1 VTPLHLRP
9 HPSGPVGLRARPDAG
24 DAAAPA
30 ARALSMLPNSL
41 ALIGAKVATL
51 GLGFLFWLLAARV
64 FAPDVVGLAAGV
76 VAAVMLCVQ
85 LALLG
90 VGSALIALFPESR
103 PRPGRLLDTALTLAI
118 VTGLVAGGLFLALA
132 ASLFP
137 EVGVVGRS
145 PAFAALFALMSALG
159 TVGVVLDQ
167 ASTTLRR
174 GDQALVRGVLNGILS
189 LVALGALAIAATPAG
204 SMAIFACWVVGGAAA
219 CALGAVQLDGALA
232 RYRYRPRLA
241 RRTARRLIAVGLPN
255 HALTLAD
262 RAPGLLL
269 PVLVTE
275 VLSPTANAYWYA
287 VWMMAW
293 VVFVVP
299 VQVGMTLFAE
309 AADRPHDT
317 ERLVMHGVRSSLA
330 VGLAAAVVLAVLAD
344 VALSLLGA
352 RYAAAGATPLR
363 VLVWGVVPL
372 AFVQAY
378 YGRCRAAR
386 RLGEAVAA
394 AVIFGVLAVAASI
407 VAGAGAGLTAMAGAW
422 LACQTLA
429 GAWAILRLRA
439 LGAAASV
446 APPARNRALAGP
458 RLRGEEWA

>member
-1 VTPLHLRP
+1 MRERADVGD
-9 HPSGPVGLRARPDAG
+9 GPEPRT
-24 DAAAPA
+24 
-30 ARALSMLPNSL
+30 RALAMLPNSL
-41 ALIGAKVATL
+41 ALIAAKVATL
-51 GLGFLFWLLAARV
+51 GLGFLFWLLAARM

-76 VAAVMLCVQ
+76 VAAVLLCVQ

-90 VGSALIALFPESR
+90 VGSAVISLFPESR
-103 PRPGRLLDTALTLAI
+103 ARPARLLDTAFTLAT
-118 VTGLVAGGLFLALA
+118 VTGLVAGGLFVALA
-132 ASLFP
+132 AGVFP
-137 EVGVVGRS
+137 ELGVVGRS
-145 PAFAALFALMSALG
+145 PAFAALFAVMSALG

-189 LVALGALAIAATPAG
+189 LAALGTLAIGGGPAG
-204 SMAIFACWVVGGAAA
+204 SMAIFACWVVGAAAA

-232 RYRYRPRLA
+232 RYRYRPRLVQ
-241 RRTARRLIAVGLPN
+241 RTARRLIAVGLPN

-275 VLSPTANAYWYA
+275 ILSPTANAYWYA

-293 VVFVVP
+293 LVFVVP

-309 AADRPHDT
+309 AADRPNDT
-317 ERLVMHGVRSSLA
+317 ERLVTHGVRSSLA
-330 VGLAAAVVLAVLAD
+330 VGLAAAVGVAVLAD

-352 RYAAAGATPLR
+352 QYAAAGATPLR

-378 YGRCRAAR
+378 YARCRAAR
-386 RLGEAVAA
+386 RLGEAVVAA
-394 AVIFGVLAVAASI
+394 IVFGAVGVAASI
-407 VAGAGAGLTAMAGAW
+407 LAGAAAGLTAMAGAW
-422 LACQTLA
+422 LGCQALA
-429 GAWAILRLRA
+429 GAWAILRLRR
-439 LGAAASV
+439 LRAATPDA
-446 APPARNRALAGP
+446 APARNRAVAAR

>member
-1 VTPLHLRP
+1 VTPLYLRP
-9 HPSGPVGLRARPDAG
+9 PRLGRIRTRERPGDGDAG
-24 DAAAPA
+24 ANVAG
-30 ARALSMLPNSL
+30 ALSMLPNSL
-41 ALIGAKVATL
+41 ALIAAKIATL
-51 GLGFLFWLLAARV
+51 GLGFLFWLLAARLY
-64 FAPDVVGLAAGV
+64 APDTVGLAAGV
-76 VAAVMLCVQ
+76 VAAVLLCVQ

-90 VGSALIALFPESR
+90 VGSAVIALFPESR
-103 PRPGRLLDTALTLAI
+103 ARPGRLLDTALTLAM
-118 VTGLVAGGLFLALA
+118 VTGLAAGGLFLALA

-137 EVGVVGRS
+137 ELGVVGRS
-145 PAFAALFALMSALG
+145 PVFAVLFALMSALG

-189 LVALGALAIAATPAG
+189 LAALGALAIAGAPAG
-204 SMAIFACWVVGGAAA
+204 SMAIFACWVVGGAAP
-219 CALGAVQLDGALA
+219 CALGAVQLERTLA
-232 RYRYRPRLA
+232 HYRYRPRLV
-241 RRTARRLIAVGLPN
+241 RRTVRRLIAVGLPN

-262 RAPGLLL
+262 RAPALLL
-269 PVLVTE
+269 PVLITE

-293 VVFVVP
+293 LVFVVP

-317 ERLVMHGVRSSLA
+317 GRLVTHGVRSSLA
-330 VGLAAAVVLAVLAD
+330 VGLVAAVGVAVFAD
-344 VALSLLGA
+344 VMLSLLGA
-352 RYAAAGATPLR
+352 AYAAAGATPLR

-378 YGRCRAAR
+378 YARCRAAR

-394 AVIFGVLAVAASI
+394 AAVFGALGVAASI
-407 VAGAGAGLTAMAGAW
+407 LAGASAGLTAMAGAW
-422 LACQTLA
+422 VASQSLA
-429 GAWAILRLRA
+429 GGWAVLRLRV
-439 LGAAASV
+439 LDAAAAV
-446 APPARNRALAGP
+446 APPALNVAVAAP

>member
-1 VTPLHLRP
+1 MA
-9 HPSGPVGLRARPDAG
+9 SGRVRIRDHPDAG
-24 DAAAPA
+24 DAAAPVV
-30 ARALSMLPNSL
+30 RALSMLPNSL
-41 ALIGAKVATL
+41 ALIGAQVATL
-51 GLGFLFWLLAARV
+51 GLGFLFWLLAARL
-64 FAPDVVGLAAGV
+64 FAADVVGLAAGV
-76 VAAVMLCVQ
+76 VAAVLLCVQ

-90 VGSALIALFPESR
+90 VGSAVIALFPESR
-103 PRPGRLLDTALTLAI
+103 ARPGRLLDTALTLAV

-132 ASLFP
+132 AGVFP
-137 EVGVVGRS
+137 ELGIVGRS
-145 PAFAALFALMSALG
+145 PAFGLLFAVMSALG

-189 LVALGALAIAATPAG
+189 LAALGTLAVAAIPGG

-219 CALGAVQLDGALA
+219 CALGAVQLDGAVA

-293 VVFVVP
+293 LVFVVP

-317 ERLVMHGVRSSLA
+317 ERLVTHGVRSSLA
-330 VGLAAAVVLAVLAD
+330 IGLAAAVVLAALAD
-344 VALSLLGA
+344 VALSLLGPE
-352 RYAAAGATPLR
+352 YAAAGATPLR

-378 YGRCRAAR
+378 YARCRAAR

-394 AVIFGVLAVAASI
+394 AVIFGALAVAASI
-407 VAGAGAGLTAMAGAW
+407 LAGAGAGLTALAAAW
-422 LACQTLA
+422 LGCQTLA
-429 GAWAILRLRA
+429 GVWAVLRLRA
-439 LGAAASV
+439 LGTAASV
-446 APPARNRALAGP
+446 VPPGRNRAVALP
-458 RLRGEEWA
+458 RLRGEEWT